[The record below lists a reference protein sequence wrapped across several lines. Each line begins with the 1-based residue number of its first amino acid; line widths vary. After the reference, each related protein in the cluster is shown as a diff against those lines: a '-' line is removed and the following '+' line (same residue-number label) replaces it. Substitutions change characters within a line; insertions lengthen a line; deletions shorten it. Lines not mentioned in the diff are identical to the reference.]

1 MSLSPGLRSGDA
13 AGVGLPRGSRC
24 GRDVPGTARS
34 LHLLEAGAEGCREP
48 SAPGMVWGIH
58 GSLLLALLLCPA
70 RWLEPTGAGGSCGCV
85 TAKGFWCCSASSPC
99 KELGDG
105 CCSAWVLAARVSGAA
120 PVPCPTG
127 CRFAALSWQG
137 AGRAPRRAA
146 VLQWPR
152 PLLAQLG
159 ALWSGQQAWQRHGVL
174 LDVAHWSIQ
183 TVPAAKGKRGK
194 KGMGREDRAAAALR
208 LDQCRPSGN
217 LSQISGP
224 GACAC

>member
-48 SAPGMVWGIH
+48 SAPGMVWGTH
-58 GSLLLALLLCPA
+58 SSLLLALLLCPA

-99 KELGDG
+99 KELG
-105 CCSAWVLAARVSGAA
+105 AA
-120 PVPCPTG
+120 
-127 CRFAALSWQG
+127 AALPGFLQHGFLVLLQFLAPQG
-137 AGRAPRRAA
+137 AGLLPLAGREPGE
-146 VLQWPR
+146 
-152 PLLAQLG
+152 LLAVPQSCSGLVPSWPSWGLCG
-159 ALWSGQQAWQRHGVL
+159 AGSRPGKGTGCSLMWHTGASKH
-174 LDVAHWSIQ
+174 
-183 TVPAAKGKRGK
+183 PAAKGKRGK

>member
-1 MSLSPGLRSGDA
+1 M
-13 AGVGLPRGSRC
+13 
-24 GRDVPGTARS
+24 
-34 LHLLEAGAEGCREP
+34 AGAHRG
-48 SAPGMVWGIH
+48 WGQLRVCD
-58 GSLLLALLLCPA
+58 SKRFLVLLCFLALQ
-70 RWLEPTGAGGSCGCV
+70 GAGGS
-85 TAKGFWCCSASSPC
+85 
-99 KELGDG
+99 